1 MMLRLLLALTAFA
14 GVATP
19 SQADP
24 VKLGS
29 ITAIAVG
36 PKGTL
41 FLGDATAGV
50 IHAFETGDADAGK
63 QADFQFAEVA
73 QTLAERL
80 ETTPD
85 QITVNDV
92 KVNPASGKLF
102 VAATRGKGK
111 DAMPAVFSFDGGKF
125 TLLELAKL
133 KATKFALPNAT
144 EKTRS
149 EAITSMAFVDGK
161 LVVAG
166 LSNEE
171 FASTLRVIP
180 FPFPEKADSASIEIY
195 HGAHGKY
202 ETNAP
207 VRTFA
212 PYKISGADYLLAA
225 YTCTPLVK
233 VPVADL
239 KNGTKV
245 KGTTIAEL
253 GNRNRPLDMIV
264 YTKGGEDFVLMANN
278 ARGVMKIPAASF
290 AAAEPISTPVR
301 GGAGTAGVKFET
313 IGELKGILQLDK
325 YDATRAV
332 VLMETPEKTLTLKT
346 INLP

>member
-1 MMLRLLLALTAFA
+1 MMLRILLAFTVIA
-14 GVATP
+14 GAGASVHAEP
-19 SQADP
+19 I
-24 VKLGS
+24 KLAS
-29 ITAIAVG
+29 ISALAVG
-36 PKGTL
+36 PKGVL
-41 FLGDATAGV
+41 FLGDATAGAV
-50 IHAFETGDADAGK
+50 VAVETGDVESK
-63 QADFQFAEVA
+63 PQADVTIPEIA
-73 QTLAERL
+73 QLLAKQL

-85 QITVNDV
+85 NVTVNDV
-92 KVNPASGKLF
+92 KVNPASGRIYL
-102 VAATRGKGK
+102 AATRGKGK
-111 DAMPAVFSFDGGKF
+111 DATPAVFVLDGGKF
-125 TLLELAKL
+125 AEVALGKL
-133 KATKFALPNAT
+133 KSTKFVLPNAT
-144 EKTRS
+144 EKNRV

-180 FPFPEKADSASIEIY
+180 FPFPEKSDAASIEIY

-202 ETNAP
+202 ETNSP
-207 VRTFA
+207 VRTFT
-212 PYKISGADYLLAA
+212 PYKIGGADYLLAA

-233 VPVADL
+233 VPMTDL

-264 YTKGGEDFVLMANN
+264 YSKGGEDFILMANN
-278 ARGVMKIPAASF
+278 ARGVMKIPASTF
-290 AAAEPISTPVR
+290 ADAKEITTPVR
-301 GGAGTAGVKFET
+301 GGGVSGVKFET
-313 IGELKGILQLDK
+313 IEQLKGILQLDK